1 MAPTKRGPTDSFSSD
16 SGPSKKRK
24 KTETL
29 SIERKRLKTKKS
41 SPKPKEKLPKSSKS
55 TKNQSGNPNI
65 DRDKNGKLIFAD
77 YPEFKPNLTPKEVLQ
92 QGSFGGTYFRPI
104 KSSITGQYRRH
115 EYYDIIY
122 DVI

>member
-1 MAPTKRGPTDSFSSD
+1 MAPTKRGQTDSSSSD

-24 KTETL
+24 KTEK
-29 SIERKRLKTKKS
+29 SSVESKRLKTKKS
-41 SPKPKEKLPKSSKS
+41 SPKPKEKTLKSSKS
-55 TKNQSGNPNI
+55 TKHQSENVII

-104 KSSITGQYRRH
+104 KSSITGQ
-115 EYYDIIY
+115 
-122 DVI
+122 